1 MQQETA
7 LRILESGR
15 NVFLT
20 GAPGAGKTYT
30 LNQFISDA
38 DDDGKTIAITAS
50 TGIAATH
57 LDGRTLQ
64 SWSGLGINDS
74 LTDAIMAR
82 IRRWRATRIRETQIL
97 VIDEISMLDAR
108 TFDLVERVCR
118 RIRHDDRPFGGMQVV
133 MSGDFY
139 QLPPVADSK
148 EKRLV
153 APTDEYETDTRRYLL
168 AGLDPNGFITESFA
182 WKAMQPTVC
191 YLTEQHRQENGPLLR
206 TLIHIREGHVDADD
220 RYDIQ
225 RRVGLKPD
233 PDVHAVHMFPVNAQA
248 DRVNTAKLAEITA
261 EPHRYEAM
269 PSGDKKYAQRIMQNM
284 LAPQHLV
291 LKEGATVMAVKND
304 PDRRYVNGSIGVI
317 EGFVDGYPAVRFS
330 DGETVV
336 MRPDVWEMKDGEYVL
351 ASVSQVPLRCAWAIT
366 IHKSQGMSLENAV
379 MDLSRTF
386 APGMGYVALSRVESF
401 DGLYLQGIND
411 RAYLVSEEAT
421 RLDGMLRERS
431 KQAECEFQNSMHE
444 GME

>member
-1 MQQETA
+1 M
-7 LRILESGR
+7 
-15 NVFLT
+15 FLT

-38 DDDGKTIAITAS
+38 DDDGNIIAITAS

-82 IRRWRATRIRETQIL
+82 IRRYRATRIRETQIL
-97 VIDEISMLDAR
+97 VIDEVSMLDAR

-118 RIRHDDRPFGGMQVV
+118 QIRDDDRPFGGMQVV

-139 QLPPVADSK
+139 QLPPVVDSK
-148 EKRLV
+148 KKRLI
-153 APTDEYETDTRRYLL
+153 APTDEYEKDTRRYLL
-168 AGLDPNGFITESFA
+168 AGLDPDGFITESFA
-182 WKAMQPTVC
+182 WKAMQPTIC

-206 TLIHIREGHVDADD
+206 TLIHIREGHVDASD
-220 RYDIQ
+220 RHDIQ

-248 DRVNTAKLAEITA
+248 DRVNTAKLAEIA
-261 EPHRYEAM
+261 SKPHWYEAIS
-269 PSGDKKYAQRIMQNM
+269 SGNKKYAQHIMQNM
-284 LAPQHLV
+284 LAPQLLV

-317 EGFVDGYPAVRFS
+317 EGFVGGYPAVRFS

-336 MRPDVWEMKDGEYVL
+336 MHPDVWEMKDGEYVL

-379 MDLSRTF
+379 MDLSHTF

-431 KQAECEFQNSMHE
+431 KQAECEFQRSPYE
-444 GME
+444 DVD